1 MHCHLKSLR
10 KLPTPDSPT
19 LWKHS
24 RAMSESAPVADAE
37 VEVKSGVEETL
48 DQDQQDTLG
57 QQRETTDG
65 PEPKASTTPSVERRS
80 KSPNS
85 EGRSRSP
92 EGAKTGSTEPREQ
105 TLASLWCPVRGR
117 NHANLV
123 EFGLESCPLCKQNL
137 KPPLDIGPSD
147 PQAKSVET
155 KEEASSDGSQSDS
168 DSETAQDSK
177 PRYSIQFLDTA
188 RDHITIRP
196 WHELLDLETERAK
209 VSRQTGPPVDTIT
222 VVATSLSSEWRM
234 RLAPGQLERVASG
247 LLTNPNYTM
256 EIDYVRVDIGSDHI
270 RQALRQIVTYYPGP
284 RLSHGLNYIDMP
296 YCLFYHHLDAIKS
309 YQRTF
314 KGAKDYDEDSGF
326 LDLRTQ
332 KLGFKSCDEIT
343 YHHLNVLRN
352 AIESQN
358 LESVLEEKKRHQQS
372 PALATFVML
381 WVLLKPGTTVYTKI
395 HGRLAACVI
404 KDFNFFPQF
413 SIRKESTA
421 YLVRLWHLQY
431 DGRVLGRHELT
442 RYISTFEGEKR
453 LIDLEIVPASIYDA
467 YDGGCLRKSLEARG
481 EKYFKFIA
489 GPRQVNYRGESLGNV
504 AYWVRAAH
512 EPFNSI
518 TY

>member
-1 MHCHLKSLR
+1 
-10 KLPTPDSPT
+10 
-19 LWKHS
+19 
-24 RAMSESAPVADAE
+24 MSEPASVADAA
-37 VEVKSGVEETL
+37 VEAKTEAEEAL
-48 DQDQQDTLG
+48 DQDQQNALDQTA
-57 QQRETTDG
+57 EE
-65 PEPKASTTPSVERRS
+65 PEPAASTTPSVESRS
-80 KSPNS
+80 KSPKS
-85 EGRSRSP
+85 EGRSGSP
-92 EGAKTGSTEPREQ
+92 EGAKTGSTEPKAQ

-117 NHANLV
+117 NHANLI
-123 EFGLESCPLCKQNL
+123 EFGLELCPLCKQNL
-137 KPPLDIGPSD
+137 KPPPDIGTSD
-147 PQAKSVET
+147 PRAKSAET
-155 KEEASSDGSQSDS
+155 KEEASNKGPSDGSQSDS
-168 DSETAQDSK
+168 DSEADHDSEPK
-177 PRYSIQFLDTA
+177 YSIQFLDNA
-188 RDHITIRP
+188 RGHITIRP

-209 VSRQTGPPVDTIT
+209 VSRQTGPPVNTVT
-222 VVATSLSSEWRM
+222 VVATSLSSEWRK

-270 RQALRQIVTYYPGP
+270 RQALRQIVTYSPGP

-326 LDLRTQ
+326 FDSRTQ

-343 YHHLNVLRN
+343 YNHLNVLRN

-358 LESVLEEKKRHQQS
+358 LASVLEEKKRHQKS
-372 PALATFVML
+372 PALATFGML
-381 WVLLKPGTTVYTKI
+381 WVLLKSGTTVYTKI

-404 KDFNFFPQF
+404 KDFKFFPQF

-442 RYISTFEGEKR
+442 RYISTFEREKR
-453 LIDLEIVPASIYDA
+453 LIDLEIVPANIYDA

-504 AYWVRAAH
+504 AYWV
-512 EPFNSI
+512 
-518 TY
+518 